1 MPDINTDNLEA
12 VILEKIIEVLEIEDI
27 YPADFPYD
35 ATLFEFDTEKTE
47 VSLDLD
53 SISSLELVVLIYDEW
68 GIKAEQSD
76 LPKLRT
82 VKAIADFIRENSDG
96 KL

>member
-1 MPDINTDNLEA
+1 MPDNLEA
-12 VILEKIIEVLEIEDI
+12 IILAKIVEQLEIEDI
-27 YPADFPYD
+27 DIENFPYD
-35 ATLFEFDTEKTE
+35 ATLFEFDSEKTE
-47 VSLDLD
+47 ISLDLD
-53 SISSLELVVLIYDEW
+53 SISSLEMVVMIYDEW

-96 KL
+96 K